1 MSYGQTYQTTVAPH
15 ALPCASTAAVTSGDQ
30 KLIIGIL
37 LAAIGYQAFLCMM
50 NTFGIRTSVA
60 IVGLAEALI
69 LFACLPILMRRLL
82 PGVIVIAVLAGAYF
96 CLGALIS
103 GHLNVKTFRDLV
115 IPLCF
120 FWLGCNLGRPEL
132 VDRALIYMIAMVIS
146 IGLFEL
152 FMLDTYT
159 RFFDIFSYYVST
171 GNLAPITDYVRESR
185 LQLNGTRPEGI
196 GRTLLP
202 GLLSNH
208 RVSSVFLEPVSLG
221 NFAAIVAAWGFSR
234 DKRDWRT
241 GAFFVGAAIVMIILC
256 DSRFAL
262 LLIPLMFATRLLLRG
277 SALNIA
283 LIAPFAAIGLV
294 LFIGATTET
303 HGDNLIGRLAVSGSS
318 LLEFDLGLLFA
329 MKVPPYFGDMG
340 YAYVLAGFGLPLTLM
355 LWFSLWLLPMPDAR
369 AQRFRALVSLYMA
382 LILGVS
388 GTSLFAF
395 KTSALLWCLIGC
407 MLQNPAPKRAPL
419 ARPEGNHVY

>member
-1 MSYGQTYQTTVAPH
+1 MSYGQTYETTA
-15 ALPCASTAAVTSGDQ
+15 ALPRASAAAGVTSDQ
-30 KLIIGIL
+30 KLITGIL
-37 LAAIGYQAFLCMM
+37 LAAVGYQAFLCLM

-60 IVGLAEALI
+60 IVGLTEALI
-69 LFACLPILMRRLL
+69 LLICLPILMRRLL
-82 PGVIVIAVLAGAYF
+82 PGVIVIALLAGAYF
-96 CLGALIS
+96 CMAALIS
-103 GHLNVKTFRDLV
+103 GQLNPKVFRDLA

-132 VDRALIYMIAMVIS
+132 IDRALLYVIAMVIS
-146 IGLFEL
+146 IGFFEL
-152 FMLDTYT
+152 LMLETYT

-221 NFAAIVAAWGFSR
+221 NFATIVAAWGFSR

-277 SALNIA
+277 SSLNLAL
-283 LIAPFAAIGLV
+283 LAPFVAIGLV
-294 LFIGATTET
+294 LLVGATTT
-303 HGDNLIGRLAVSGSS
+303 SYGDNLLGRLATSGWS
-318 LLEFDLGLLFA
+318 LLEFDIGLLFA
-329 MKVPPYFGDMG
+329 VKVPPYFGDMG
-340 YAYVLAGFGLPLTLM
+340 YAYVLAGFGLPITLL
-355 LWFSLWLLPMPDAR
+355 LWFSLWMLPMPDAR
-369 AQRFRALVSLYMA
+369 AQRFRAFISLYMA

-395 KTSALLWCLIGC
+395 KTSALLWCMLGC

-419 ARPEGNHVY
+419 APPEGNHVY